1 MLSPYN
7 LNFLVYKD
15 TLIEEHIAGIPVDVF
30 IDTML
35 EKCTEGKISN
45 S

>member
-15 TLIEEHIAGIPVDVF
+15 TLIEEEHIAGIPGDVF

-35 EKCTEGKISN
+35 EKCTEAENLK
-45 S
+45 